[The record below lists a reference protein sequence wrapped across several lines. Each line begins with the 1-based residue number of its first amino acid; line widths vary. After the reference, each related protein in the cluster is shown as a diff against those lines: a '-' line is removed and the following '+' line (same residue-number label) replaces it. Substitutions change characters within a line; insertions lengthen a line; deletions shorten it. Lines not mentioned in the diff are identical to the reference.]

1 MDEVQEIEVKVVS
14 GPPAVAPDRLLA
26 EIERDGVKV
35 YDIFRTRHFCPKN
48 IISSFL
54 SRKS

>member
-1 MDEVQEIEVKVVS
+1 MDEVQEMEVKVVS

-35 YDIFRTRHFCPKN
+35 YAILGTEYF
-48 IISSFL
+48 SS
-54 SRKS
+54 